1 MNPVTR
7 AWRAWL
13 DSKMS
18 AKLWEQMRS
27 TLDATAPRDC
37 GGVLFLG
44 DSITI
49 LGRWELLFPGL
60 RVLNFG
66 IPGERSEHLL
76 ARLEPVVRVRPDKLF
91 LMIGT
96 NDLSRGVPVPDIA
109 SNVEKILVEL
119 RRELPECR
127 LFLQTV
133 LPCRRKLAPQ
143 IQDLNARYAA
153 IAASQGLSLIDLYPL
168 FDDGSGQ
175 IRRELSND
183 QLHLLGPGY
192 AIWGRAI
199 VPAVLGS

>member
-1 MNPVTR
+1 MNPITK

-13 DSKMS
+13 DRKLS

-27 TLDATAPRDC
+27 TLGATAPRDA

-49 LGRWELLFPGL
+49 LGRWELLFPGV

-96 NDLSRGVPVPDIA
+96 NDLSRGVPVPVIA
-109 SNVEKILVEL
+109 DNVGKMLAQL
-119 RRELPECR
+119 RRELPDCR

-133 LPCRRKLAPQ
+133 LPCKRKLAPQ
-143 IQDLNARYAA
+143 IRELNARYAA
-153 IAASQGLSLIDLYPL
+153 IAQRQSLGLIDLYPL

-175 IRRELSND
+175 IRAELSND
-183 QLHLLGPGY
+183 ELHLLGAGY
-192 AIWGRAI
+192 VIWGQAI
-199 VPAVLGS
+199 APAVLDP